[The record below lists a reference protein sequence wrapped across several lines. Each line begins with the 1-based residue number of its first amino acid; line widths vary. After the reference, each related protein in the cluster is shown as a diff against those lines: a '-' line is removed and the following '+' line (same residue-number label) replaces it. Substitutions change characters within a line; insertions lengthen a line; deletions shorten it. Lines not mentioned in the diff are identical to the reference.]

1 MFFKNKIKTFFI
13 NTKGNKKGCSLGRKN
28 NKSGWQL
35 RGAESNEK
43 EKNSKYVSKP
53 KLILIYKII
62 THMQ

>member
-1 MFFKNKIKTFFI
+1 M
-13 NTKGNKKGCSLGRKN
+13 
-28 NKSGWQL
+28 SGWQL